1 MSSGHSTLR
10 YRFHRG
16 KYRVA
21 LHRNR
26 SSSGSVHQLTQQTL
40 AEHFK
45 KRKTAA
51 VNESNGQNLE
61 CKKPI
66 NCIKKKRHPSTSCCH
81 KSTMYRIYQTYFER
95 WWEAN
100 QQQTSHDSAFSDNLL
115 PLTKNYKYAG
125 FPWKHS
131 ASVSCLPKTEIRQ
144 ISIYIWCVFFF
155 FFLTKWQQTWRGI
168 VD

>member
-10 YRFHRG
+10 YWFHRG

-26 SSSGSVHQLTQQTL
+26 SSSGTVHELTQQTL
-40 AEHFK
+40 VEHFK

-51 VNESNGQNLE
+51 VNESNGQNLL

-66 NCIKKKRHPSTSCCH
+66 NCIKKRHPSTSYCH
-81 KSTMYRIYQTYFER
+81 KSTMYRIYQTCFER
-95 WWEAN
+95 WWEDN

-125 FPWKHS
+125 FPW
-131 ASVSCLPKTEIRQ
+131 
-144 ISIYIWCVFFF
+144 SIQPLYPVCQKLRLGRSRFTSDVFFLF
-155 FFLTKWQQTWRGI
+155 H
-168 VD
+168 